1 MTASEILEMLKYGEH
16 IHLECKKAEPTLPN
30 SVWETYSSFA
40 NTDGGLILF
49 GVEEHMKEIDFD
61 RRFSFV
67 PINNPAQRIKDFWNT
82 INSDKVSSNIL
93 VDANVGTCEVKGAT
107 IIWINVPQANYRQR
121 PVYINGNPIKGTFKR
136 NYEGDYHCT
145 EDEVKAMLRDASDSG
160 NDGGL
165 LNGYT
170 MEDIDLNALRSYR
183 IEFEHRNPD
192 HVWNGDDDQTF
203 LKNMEGYAIDRITGK
218 GWLTTAGLLMFGK
231 GLAVRERFG
240 NIRMDYID
248 ESNLLPGSRWSD
260 RLTYDGMWE
269 NNLYNFMRQ
278 VMPKLVSGL
287 RRPFRLEGMVRVDD
301 TPVHKAIR
309 EAVVNMIIH
318 SDYMV
323 TGVLKIVKTDKG
335 FIFSNPGGLRLPV
348 RTIYEGGHSVARN
361 PRIQT
366 FFRMIGAGDN
376 IGSGFPTILSA
387 WGEENWRKPD
397 LSEDTELRQVDLKL
411 WMISL
416 MPQECTEHLQ
426 SLFGWAY
433 SRLSR
438 EEQIILGTAFLEGT
452 VTNSRMQSMLDL
464 HSTEIGRILSGL
476 VDAKMLIANKKGRW
490 TNYRLNEEYE
500 IQPEQF
506 RQIELSPVEL
516 KFSNDTDQIIYDY
529 IRTNGFITTHQVLEI
544 TRITTPQGANV
555 ALGRLMK
562 MGLIVKVRKGRQF
575 IYQLTNRLTNRLT
588 N

>member
-1 MTASEILEMLKYGEH
+1 MTALEILEIMKYGEH
-16 IHLECKKAEPTLPN
+16 IHLECKKAEATLPN

-40 NTDGGLILF
+40 NTDGGVILF
-49 GVEEHMKEIDFD
+49 GVEEHLRETSFD

-67 PINNPAQRIKDFWNT
+67 TINNPDQRIKDFWNT
-82 INSDKVSSNIL
+82 INSEKVSSNIL
-93 VDANVGTCEVKGAT
+93 VDADVGTCEINGAT

-121 PVYINGNPIKGTFKR
+121 PVYINGNPMKGSFKR

-170 MEDIDLNALRSYR
+170 MDDVDLNALRSYR

-203 LKNMEGYAIDRITGK
+203 LKNMEGYAIDRATGK
-218 GWLTTAGLLMFGK
+218 GWLTAAGLLMFGK
-231 GLAVRERFG
+231 GLSVRERFG

-287 RRPFRLEGMVRVDD
+287 KRPFRLEGMVRVDD

-318 SDYMV
+318 SDYMI

-335 FIFSNPGGLRLPV
+335 FVFSNPGSLRLPV

-376 IGSGFPTILSA
+376 IGSGFPTILNA

-426 SLFGWAY
+426 ALFGAAY
-433 SRLSR
+433 SHLSSD
-438 EEQIILGTAFLEGT
+438 EQIILGTAYLEGT
-452 VTNSRMQSMLDL
+452 VTNSRMQSMLEL

-490 TNYRLNEEYE
+490 TDYRLNEDYE

-506 RQIELSPVEL
+506 QQIEFSSPEPEL
-516 KFSNDTDQIIYDY
+516 RNETDRMIYDY
-529 IRTNGFITTHQVLEI
+529 IRTNGFITSHQVLEI
-544 TRITTPQGANV
+544 TRIATPQGANV

-562 MGLIVKVRKGRQF
+562 MGLIMKVRKGRQF
-575 IYQLTNRLTNRLT
+575 IYQLTN
-588 N
+588 